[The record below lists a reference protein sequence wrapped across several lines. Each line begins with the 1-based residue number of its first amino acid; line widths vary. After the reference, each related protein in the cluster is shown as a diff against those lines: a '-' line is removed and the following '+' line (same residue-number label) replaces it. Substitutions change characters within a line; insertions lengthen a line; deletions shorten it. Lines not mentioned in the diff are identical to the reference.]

1 LQHLDKQNLFINQ
14 LFEILNFII
23 TIVVVSSKRNVELQ
37 SAQVAK
43 IESMITSNEIE
54 TGREANQIGTL
65 L

>member
-23 TIVVVSSKRNVELQ
+23 TIVVGSSKRNDELQ

-54 TGREANQIGTL
+54 TGRGANQIGTL

>member
-1 LQHLDKQNLFINQ
+1 LFINQ

-23 TIVVVSSKRNVELQ
+23 TIVVGSSKRNDELQ

-54 TGREANQIGTL
+54 TGRGANQIGTL

>member
-23 TIVVVSSKRNVELQ
+23 TIVVGSSKRNDELQ